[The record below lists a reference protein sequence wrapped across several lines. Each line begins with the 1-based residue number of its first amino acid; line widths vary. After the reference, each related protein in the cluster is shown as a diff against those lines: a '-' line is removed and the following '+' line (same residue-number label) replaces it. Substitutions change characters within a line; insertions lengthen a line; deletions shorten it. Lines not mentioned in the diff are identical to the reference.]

1 MGQGVTSYN
10 LEHSSSNPSKSQLVK
25 PNHEDSG
32 TDLVESRWQCK
43 RVARRATMRKMEVEG
58 EESRAGGL
66 RFEIRR
72 QNRKVAHRVMTMITS
87 TWEDRLLQ
95 Q

>member
-1 MGQGVTSYN
+1 M
-10 LEHSSSNPSKSQLVK
+10 K
-25 PNHEDSG
+25 PNHEDAD

-72 QNRKVAHRVMTMITS
+72 QKRKVAHRVTIMITS
-87 TWEDRLLQ
+87 TWKKITCYSNEYEP
-95 Q
+95 